1 MLLLI
6 LYGIRNDKAREV
18 WKQWLNYFFCC
29 HNCCHKSTH
38 HIQASASNTDK
49 LSTIKS
55 AKKYTM
61 ATNTHAGET
70 SFADELAKAVVQAK
84 AMRSSGIQ

>member
-18 WKQWLNYFFCC
+18 WKQWLNYFF
-29 HNCCHKSTH
+29 CCHKSTH